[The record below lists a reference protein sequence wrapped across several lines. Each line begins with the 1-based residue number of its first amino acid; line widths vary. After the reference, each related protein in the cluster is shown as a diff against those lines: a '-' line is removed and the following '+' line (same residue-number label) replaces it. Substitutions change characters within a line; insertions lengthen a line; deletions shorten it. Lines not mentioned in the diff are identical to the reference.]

1 MLTLEATNKQL
12 TTVLQSM
19 KRVIV
24 AFSGGVDSTLVLHK
38 AIEVLGSDNVIGVIV
53 KSELFRHE
61 EFTQAT
67 ELAQQLGAHVIETEI
82 EELQDA
88 NIVNNTPQSWYYS
101 KRLLYAQLDDLKH
114 KYHCAYVLD
123 GMIMD
128 DLDDYRPGLQAR
140 DDFSVRS
147 VLQEVELYKYEVR
160 TLSKQADL
168 PVWNKPALC
177 SLASRIPYGE
187 TLTMDKITKV
197 NEAEKIILNLN
208 INHVRVR
215 YHNNIARI
223 EVADA
228 DIATLVQH
236 RQAISLQLKE
246 LGFDYVTI
254 DMDGYRVGSMN
265 EVLNSSASH

>member
-1 MLTLEATNKQL
+1 MLTLEEKNKQL

-128 DLDDYRPGLQAR
+128 DLDDYRP
-140 DDFSVRS
+140 
-147 VLQEVELYKYEVR
+147 
-160 TLSKQADL
+160 
-168 PVWNKPALC
+168 
-177 SLASRIPYGE
+177 
-187 TLTMDKITKV
+187 
-197 NEAEKIILNLN
+197 
-208 INHVRVR
+208 
-215 YHNNIARI
+215 
-223 EVADA
+223 
-228 DIATLVQH
+228 
-236 RQAISLQLKE
+236 
-246 LGFDYVTI
+246 
-254 DMDGYRVGSMN
+254 
-265 EVLNSSASH
+265 